1 MIYRASPGSS
11 TQYLTSSLLMKLF
24 NVYLLNLTQNYCRLG
39 SRRSDRFGTNLQFI
53 ESRRKKRRSC
63 MCYLLKS
70 NSELLGGICRRTEK
84 MNHHFVNVCIL
95 KMNLELLPSSVL
107 KAWALENQIVK
118 WGRAHCRHQVFS
130 NFYPPPP
137 FHHYSS
143 SGQNPPNSKCQR

>member
-95 KMNLELLPSSVL
+95 KIILEPSSVL
-107 KAWALENQIVK
+107 KTWALENQIVK
-118 WGRAHCRHQVFS
+118 WGRSHRRHQMFS
-130 NFYPPPP
+130 NFYPPP
-137 FHHYSS
+137 FLFYHYSS
-143 SGQNPPNSKCQR
+143 SGQNPPKCQR